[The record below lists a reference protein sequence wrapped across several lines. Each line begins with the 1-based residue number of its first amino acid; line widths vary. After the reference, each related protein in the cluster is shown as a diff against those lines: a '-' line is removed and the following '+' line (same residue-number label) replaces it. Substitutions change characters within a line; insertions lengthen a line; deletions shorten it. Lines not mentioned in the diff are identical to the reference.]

1 MEIIIIILPF
11 LLLSIYLVINI
22 KQNLNNLSNVY
33 NHNHN
38 YNYDSIILTDENKI
52 ILDKLIT
59 KYFDEEDYND
69 EFNQINTL
77 MNCAEKIGG
86 KTAII
91 YVEHKLGIR
100 NIN

>member
-33 NHNHN
+33 NHN
-38 YNYDSIILTDENKI
+38 YDSIILTDENKI

-59 KYFDEEDYND
+59 KYFEKEDYDN
-69 EFNQINTL
+69 EFNQINAL
-77 MNCAEKIGG
+77 MDCAKKLGG
-86 KTAII
+86 KAGII

-100 NIN
+100 NIG

>member
-22 KQNLNNLSNVY
+22 KQNLNNLSNAY
-33 NHNHN
+33 NH
-38 YNYDSIILTDENKI
+38 NYDSIILTDENKI

-59 KYFDEEDYND
+59 KYFEKEDYND

-86 KTAII
+86 KDGII

>member
-33 NHNHN
+33 NHN
-38 YNYDSIILTDENKI
+38 YDSIILTDENKI

-59 KYFDEEDYND
+59 KYFEKEDYNN